1 MRKLLSAV
9 IILMFLL
16 ILIFPT
22 EVFATDNLI
31 KKANDFLK
39 KGQKVE
45 NVINTNQLQTTSNY
59 VYNLILAIG
68 IGISVIV
75 GAIIGIKII
84 MATTAEEKAKIK
96 EMIIPYIVG
105 CIILF
110 AAFPIWRA
118 FVKFGTDIEEETS
131 KMFEYGKNQMKAKID
146 ELIIE
151 IPGDDI
157 NQFQA
162 LYTWYRSHIRP
173 STDEEYYESGLQA
186 GLNEAKE
193 EKGQVFY
200 GKGLEYHR
208 RYLGNTIQIRERS

>member
-118 FVKFGTDIEEETS
+118 FVKFW
-131 KMFEYGKNQMKAKID
+131 N
-146 ELIIE
+146 
-151 IPGDDI
+151 
-157 NQFQA
+157 
-162 LYTWYRSHIRP
+162 
-173 STDEEYYESGLQA
+173 
-186 GLNEAKE
+186 
-193 EKGQVFY
+193 
-200 GKGLEYHR
+200 
-208 RYLGNTIQIRERS
+208 

>member
-105 CIILF
+105 CIIL
-110 AAFPIWRA
+110 
-118 FVKFGTDIEEETS
+118 
-131 KMFEYGKNQMKAKID
+131 
-146 ELIIE
+146 
-151 IPGDDI
+151 
-157 NQFQA
+157 
-162 LYTWYRSHIRP
+162 
-173 STDEEYYESGLQA
+173 LQ
-186 GLNEAKE
+186 LP
-193 EKGQVFY
+193 
-200 GKGLEYHR
+200 
-208 RYLGNTIQIRERS
+208 

>member
-110 AAFPIWRA
+110 AAFAIWRA
-118 FVKFGTDIEEETS
+118 FVKFGTDIEAETQ
-131 KMFEYGKNQMKAKID
+131 KC
-146 ELIIE
+146 
-151 IPGDDI
+151 
-157 NQFQA
+157 
-162 LYTWYRSHIRP
+162 
-173 STDEEYYESGLQA
+173 
-186 GLNEAKE
+186 LNM
-193 EKGQVFY
+193 EKT
-200 GKGLEYHR
+200 R
-208 RYLGNTIQIRERS
+208 